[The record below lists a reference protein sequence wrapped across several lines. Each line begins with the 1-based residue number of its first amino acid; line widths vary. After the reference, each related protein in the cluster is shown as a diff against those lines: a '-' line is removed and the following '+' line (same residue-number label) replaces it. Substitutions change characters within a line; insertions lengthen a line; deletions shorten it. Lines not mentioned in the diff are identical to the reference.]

1 MSFARPALVSIGVL
15 AAAAGLAAWLLDSG
29 ALNIS
34 LADLET
40 RYATDDSRFAEVDGV
55 RLHYMDQGAGPA
67 VLLLHASFMNLRT
80 WDDLAGR
87 LSANYRVVRPDFLIS
102 GLTGPDPRDEY
113 SMERNQALAIGLMDK
128 LGIDRFA
135 VIGTSSGGIVAFRIA
150 AEHPERVT
158 RLGLVNS
165 AGMPRTARTDPNR
178 RSKTGGIGNW
188 IRARYTSRGTVRD
201 TLDMNFT
208 APHEPPGWL
217 VDMNYDM
224 WRRDGRREAAA
235 ILMRNFRTG
244 DPQATLADVRAPTL
258 VLWGLDNA
266 TVMHLEADVFQHW
279 LVNAPTYLKKYPG
292 VGHYLYLEIP
302 GEFGDDIENFLA
314 GRLDAKFVR
323 VTHRSGWASGD
334 AADELCACDGCP
346 DMVPVSRARFTMGF
360 DDGEPQ
366 GYEGPPR

>member
-1 MSFARPALVSIGVL
+1 VSFARPALVSIGVL

-29 ALNIS
+29 ALNIP

-40 RYATDDSRFAEVDGV
+40 RYATDDSRFAVVDGV
-55 RLHYMDQGAGPA
+55 RLHYMDQGAGAA

-80 WDDLAGR
+80 WDDLASR
-87 LSANYRVVRPDFLIS
+87 LSAKYRVIRPDFLIS
-102 GLTGPDPRDEY
+102 GLTGPDPRNEY
-113 SMERNQALAIGLMDK
+113 SMERNQALAIGLMDQ
-128 LGIDRFA
+128 LGLDRFS

-158 RLGLVNS
+158 RLALVNS
-165 AGMPRTARTDPNR
+165 AGMPRTAKTDPNR
-178 RSKTGGIGNW
+178 RSKTGSLGNW
-188 IRARYTSRGTVRD
+188 TRARYMSRGAVRD

-235 ILMRNFRTG
+235 IQMRSFRTG

-292 VGHYLYLEIP
+292 VGHYLYLEIL
-302 GEFGDDIENFLA
+302 GEFGDDIGNFLA
-314 GRLDAKFVR
+314 GRLDAQFVR
-323 VTHRSGWASGD
+323 VTRRTGLASDDSVG
-334 AADELCACDGCP
+334 ACRACEDCP
-346 DMVPVSRARFTMGF
+346 DMVPGSR
-360 DDGEPQ
+360 
-366 GYEGPPR
+366 